1 MAVGEAF
8 KQKVN
13 DNASNAHLVPLDV
26 TLGGQSGLTK
36 NEWVFTSR
44 DSLFNTFDR
53 ALANFNS
60 DYQIQDAPLPPS
72 QVTVDGGGDRIVVAW
87 ETYPDANPDGF
98 EVWRAESN
106 YDEAYELVHTAGPAE
121 RSFDD
126 TTPKRGID
134 YFYYVVATGG
144 TTDGSGGVPA
154 GRSLT
159 SSRYYGQTYTP
170 TQLKRPQGEAMEG
183 IRVVPNPFYIGSPG
197 GQRATDSPRFF
208 DQDDKL
214 AFYDVPGQCRIQI
227 FTELGELV
235 DTIEHRDGSGDV
247 FWDHTTSSRQV
258 IASGVYIAVI
268 TVTADI
274 EDPATGELMFSE
286 GQTAFRKFVIIR

>member
-8 KQKVN
+8 KNKVN
-13 DNASNAHLVPLDV
+13 ENAATAHLQPLGVDIN
-26 TLGGQSGLTK
+26 GGANLNK
-36 NEWVFTSR
+36 NEWVLSSR
-44 DSLFNTFDR
+44 DSLFQTFNR
-53 ALANFNS
+53 AISNFDS
-60 DYQIQDAPLPPS
+60 GYLIQPAPLPPS
-72 QVTVDGGGDRIVVAW
+72 QVSVDGGGDRITVSWDVYAGA
-87 ETYPDANPDGF
+87 TQDGF

-106 YDEAYELVHTAGPAE
+106 VDEEYELIHTAGSAA
-121 RSFDD
+121 RSYDD

-144 TTDGSGGVPA
+144 TTDGSGGTPS
-154 GRSLT
+154 GRKLT

-170 TQLKRPQGEAMEG
+170 AQLKRPQGQAIEG
-183 IRVVPNPFYIGSPG
+183 ITVVPNPFYIGSPG

-235 DTIEHRDGSGDV
+235 DTIEHADGSGDV

-258 IASGVYIAVI
+258 IVSGIYIAVI

-274 EDPATGELMFSE
+274 VDNSTGEQLFSE